1 MLTGDPIAVVTGASS
16 GIGAA
21 VARRLTSAG
30 YHVVAAA
37 RRIDRLTDLAS
48 EIGSTALALDVTD
61 ADSVADLARQ
71 VDALPGA
78 LRVVV
83 NNAGGALGLEGI
95 EQADPAK
102 WRTMFEVNTMGA
114 LAVTKAL
121 LPALRKA
128 PSGCVVFVTS
138 MAATVTYEGGAG
150 YAAAKHAESVL
161 ARTLRL
167 ELAGEPIRVSEV
179 APGMVATQEFSLVRF
194 GGDQDRADAVYAGV
208 DRPLVA
214 DDVARCVEWVVT
226 APEHL
231 NVDLLVVRPLA
242 QAAQHKLHRGKLFR

>member
-1 MLTGDPIAVVTGASS
+1 MRTEDPIAVVTGASS

-21 VARRLTSAG
+21 VARRLAG
-30 YHVVAAA
+30 AGHHVVAAA
-37 RRIDRLTDLAS
+37 RRVDRLDDLAS
-48 EIGSTALALDVTD
+48 EIGATAVTLDVTD
-61 ADSVADLARQ
+61 ADSVAELARR
-71 VDALPGA
+71 VDDLPGQ

-83 NNAGGALGLEGI
+83 NNAGGALGLDRVET
-95 EQADPAK
+95 ADEAK
-102 WRTMFEVNTMGA
+102 WRRMFEVNTMGA

-128 PSGCVVFVTS
+128 PAGCVVFVTS
-138 MAATVTYEGGAG
+138 MAASTTYEGGAG

-179 APGMVATQEFSLVRF
+179 APGMVATEEFSLVRF
-194 GGDQDRADAVYAGV
+194 GGDHDRADAVYADV

-214 DDVARCVEWVVT
+214 DDVARCVEWIVT
-226 APEHL
+226 APDHL

-242 QAAQHKLHRGKLFR
+242 QAAPHKLHRGKIFD